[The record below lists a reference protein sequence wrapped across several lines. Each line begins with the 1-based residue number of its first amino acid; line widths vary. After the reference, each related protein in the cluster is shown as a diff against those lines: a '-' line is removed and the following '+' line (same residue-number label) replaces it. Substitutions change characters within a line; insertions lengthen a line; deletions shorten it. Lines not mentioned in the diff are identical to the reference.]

1 MTQIINTEF
10 KETGI
15 VQLLMKQRDIPYNA
29 SLGVDEILRTFPHST
44 TRKTAYCMYMLGY
57 IEGKRAER
65 ARKQKRGVVK

>member
-15 VQLLMKQRDIPYNA
+15 VQLLMKQHDTPYNA

-57 IEGKRAER
+57 IEEKRAER
-65 ARKQKRGVVK
+65 ARKQKRGAVK